1 MIAFRIVRTL
11 KVGLKSLMLHKMR
24 SVLTA
29 LGVIFGV
36 CSVIAML
43 SIGEGAGWEAQQQI
57 RLLGSNNIIIKSVKP
72 PEEEV
77 ANVDRSRLLMY
88 GLTYKDAERIATTI
102 PAVKVVVPMKSIDKD
117 VFYRARR
124 VSTRVVGTV
133 PWFPQI
139 ANFRAARGHFIT
151 TTDMRRKKNICVLGE
166 GIAKKLFT
174 YMDPLEKEVKI
185 GPHYYRVVGM
195 MEHRATAKKKGAVE
209 DLNLDIYIPLTTAQ
223 ERYSDV
229 NVKMSAGTYAME
241 KVELRQMTVRV
252 KDVEN
257 VPATAKAIRQVL
269 KRFHQKDD
277 YEIIVPLELLHQAE
291 KTKRIFNIV
300 LGSIA
305 AISLLVGG
313 IGIMNIMLASI
324 TERTREIGVRRALG
338 AKRKDIILQFLVETV
353 VLSAG
358 GGIVGLTIGVVIP
371 RLVTYFADMKTIVT
385 AWSLILAFGISAA
398 IGVIFGLYPAS
409 RAANMDPIEALRHE

>member
-1 MIAFRIVRTL
+1 MIAFRITRTV
-11 KVGLKSLMLHKMR
+11 KVGLKSLMVHKLR
-24 SVLTA
+24 SILTA

-57 RLLGSNNIIIKSVKP
+57 KLLGSNNIIIKSTKP

-77 ANVDRSRLLMY
+77 ANVQRSRLLAY
-88 GLTYKDAERIATTI
+88 GLTYKDAERIATTV
-102 PAVKVVVPMKSIDKD
+102 PAVDVVVPMKRMDKD
-117 VFYRARR
+117 VYFGSRR
-124 VSTRVVGTV
+124 ITSQIVGTV
-133 PWFPQI
+133 PWYTDI
-139 ANFRAARGHFIT
+139 ANFHVTKGRFISY
-151 TTDMRRKKNICVLGE
+151 TDMRTKNNVCALGE
-166 GIAKKLFT
+166 GIAKRLFT
-174 YMDPLEKEVKI
+174 YLDPLHRQVKV
-185 GPHYYRVVGM
+185 GPDYYTVVGV
-195 MEHRATAKKKGAVE
+195 MEHRATAKKGTQD
-209 DLNLDIYIPLTTAQ
+209 DLNLDIYIPLTTAR
-223 ERYSDV
+223 ERYSDL
-229 NVKMSAGTYAME
+229 NVRITSGTFAVE
-241 KVELRQMTVRV
+241 SVELGQITVRT
-252 KDVEN
+252 KDVKN
-257 VPATAKAIRQVL
+257 VPMTAKIIRQLL
-269 KRFHQKDD
+269 KRFHKKVD
-277 YEIIVPLELLHQAE
+277 YELVVPLELLHQAE

-338 AKRKDIILQFLVETV
+338 AKRRDIILQFLVETV

-358 GGIVGLTIGVVIP
+358 GGTVGLIFGVVIP
-371 RLVTYFADMKTIVT
+371 TLVSYFASMRTIVT
-385 AWSLILAFGISAA
+385 LWSLILAFGISVA

>member
-1 MIAFRIVRTL
+1 MIAFRITRTI

-57 RLLGSNNIIIKSVKP
+57 KLLGSNNIIIRSAKP
-72 PEEEV
+72 PEEEI
-77 ANVDRSRLLMY
+77 ANVERSRLIVY
-88 GLTYKDAERIATTI
+88 GLTYKDAERFATTV
-102 PAVKVVVPMKSIDKD
+102 PAVTVVVPMKSMDKD
-117 VFYRARR
+117 VYYHARR
-124 VSTRVVGTV
+124 VSTHVVGTV
-133 PWFPQI
+133 PWYPDI
-139 ANFRAARGHFIT
+139 VNFNVARGRFIT
-151 TTDMRRKKNICVLGE
+151 TMDMSRKNNVCALGE

-174 YMDPLEKEVKI
+174 YLDPLGKEVKI
-185 GPHYYRVVGM
+185 GPDYYRVVGI
-195 MEHRATAKKKGAVE
+195 MERRTSEKKATQE
-209 DLNLDIYIPLTTAQ
+209 DLNLDIYIPMTTAQ
-223 ERYSDV
+223 ERYSDL
-229 NVKMSAGTYAME
+229 NVKLTTGTME
-241 KVELRQMTVRV
+241 AERVELRQVTVQV
-252 KDVEN
+252 NEVEN
-257 VPATAKAIRQVL
+257 VPTTAKIIRHLL
-269 KRFHQKDD
+269 KTFHAKPD
-277 YEIIVPLELLHQAE
+277 YEVVVPLELLNQAK

-324 TERTREIGVRRALG
+324 TERTREIGIRRALG
-338 AKRKDIILQFLVETV
+338 AKKRDIILQFLVETV

-358 GGIVGLTIGVVIP
+358 GGIVGLIIGVVTP
-371 RLVTYFADMKTIVT
+371 RLVTYFADMMTIIT
-385 AWSLILAFGISAA
+385 AWSLILALGISVA

>member
-1 MIAFRIVRTL
+1 
-11 KVGLKSLMLHKMR
+11 MLHKMR

-57 RLLGSNNIIIKSVKP
+57 KLLGSNNIIMKSVKP

-77 ANVDRSRLLMY
+77 ANVERSRLITY

-102 PAVKVVVPMKSIDKD
+102 PAVEVVVPMKRMDKD
-117 VFYRARR
+117 VYFGASR
-124 VSTRVVGTV
+124 VSTQVVGTV
-133 PWFPQI
+133 PWYPNI
-139 ANFRAARGHFIT
+139 ANFHAARGRFLSF
-151 TTDMRRKKNICVLGE
+151 TDMARKNNVCVLGE
-166 GIAKKLFT
+166 GIAKRLFT
-174 YMDPLEKEVKI
+174 YRDPLGRDVKV
-185 GPHYYRVVGM
+185 GPDYYRVVGI
-195 MEHRATAKKKGAVE
+195 MEHRATLKKGAAE
-209 DLNLDIYIPLTTAQ
+209 DLNLDIYVPLTTAR
-223 ERYSDV
+223 ERYSDL
-229 NVKMSAGTYAME
+229 NVKITSGTFNIE
-241 KVELRQMTVRV
+241 GVELRQITIRV
-252 KDVEN
+252 NETKN
-257 VPATAKAIRQVL
+257 VPTVAKIVRQIL
-269 KRFHQKDD
+269 KRFHKKVD
-277 YEIIVPLELLHQAE
+277 YEVTVPLDLLNQAQ
-291 KTKRIFNIV
+291 KTKRIFSVV

-313 IGIMNIMLASI
+313 IGIMNIMLASV
-324 TERTREIGVRRALG
+324 TERTREIGIRRALG

-358 GGIVGLTIGVVIP
+358 GGTLGLIFGMVIP
-371 RLVTYFADMKTIVT
+371 VLVSLFANMRTIIT
-385 AWSLILAFGISAA
+385 LWSLILAFGISVA